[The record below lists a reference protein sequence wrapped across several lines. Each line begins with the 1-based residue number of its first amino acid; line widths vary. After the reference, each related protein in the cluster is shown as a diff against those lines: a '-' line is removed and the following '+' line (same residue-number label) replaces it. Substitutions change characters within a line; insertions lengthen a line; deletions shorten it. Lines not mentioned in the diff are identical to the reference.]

1 MRFKMHTDACDC
13 PFPVEAVRVRPD
25 SRVGDDWRLIVLGSW
40 LIAVLAQVRIPI
52 GPVPITGQ
60 TLGVLLV
67 GALLGSRQGP
77 LSVSIYLGYG
87 LIGLPFF
94 AGGTTGIA
102 RLMGPTGGYLVGF
115 VVAALVVGFLSERG
129 WRRRFTTAAAA
140 MVIGNVCV
148 YAVGLPWLASFIGA
162 RAALRLG
169 LICFIP
175 GDVMKLLLA
184 AATVSSGWLVLS
196 RQRVDRR

>member
-1 MRFKMHTDACDC
+1 MHTDACYG
-13 PFPVEAVRVRPD
+13 PFPVEAVCVRPD
-25 SRVGDDWRLIVLGSW
+25 SRVGVDWRLVLLGSW
-40 LIAVLAQVRIPI
+40 LIALLAQVRIPI
-52 GPVPITGQ
+52 GPVPITSQ

-77 LSVSIYLGYG
+77 LSVAIYLGYG
-87 LIGLPFF
+87 LIGLPVF
-94 AGGTTGIA
+94 AGGTTGMG

-129 WRRRFTTAAAA
+129 WRGRLRRAAAA

-148 YAVGLPWLASFIGA
+148 YAVGLPWLASFMGA
-162 RAALRLG
+162 RAALRFG

-175 GDVMKLLLA
+175 GDVLKLLLV
-184 AATVSSGWLVLS
+184 AATVSSGWLVLP
-196 RQRVDRR
+196 RQRGDRR

>member
-1 MRFKMHTDACDC
+1 VRFKMHIDACDR
-13 PFPVEAVRVRPD
+13 PFPVEAVWPRPE
-25 SRVGDDWRLIVLGSW
+25 SRVGVDWRLIVLGSW
-40 LIAVLAQVRIPI
+40 LIVVLAQVRIPI

-77 LSVSIYLGYG
+77 LSVAIYLGHG
-87 LIGLPFF
+87 LIGLPVFT
-94 AGGTTGIA
+94 GGTTGMA

-115 VVAALVVGFLSERG
+115 IVAALVVGFLSERG

-148 YAVGLPWLASFIGA
+148 YAVGLPWLACFIGA
-162 RAALRLG
+162 RAALRVAM
-169 LICFIP
+169 I
-175 GDVMKLLLA
+175 A
-184 AATVSSGWLVLS
+184 AAL
-196 RQRVDRR
+196 